1 MFEIKE
7 FTPGHITNNCWEHNL
22 NNEKYSKIMLCFIS
36 YKICFPSNSLQAIY
50 VDPGNLLIPS
60 PQAILSGFAWFM
72 TVSDAEVQ
80 DYKTED
86 EQFSHHCCLCPQ
98 LHKIH
103 SLLCSWSRL
112 THKIK

>member
-1 MFEIKE
+1 
-7 FTPGHITNNCWEHNL
+7 
-22 NNEKYSKIMLCFIS
+22 MLCSIS
-36 YKICFPSNSLQAIY
+36 YKIRFPSNSLQAIY

-72 TVSDAEVQ
+72 TVPDAEVQ

-98 LHKIH
+98 LDKIH

-112 THKIK
+112 AHKIK